1 MKNCPKCGIA
11 YRDDMAFC
19 LEDGTSLNAGPGAPA
34 AFAVPDRKKQTGIL
48 PVLFVLIVVVGGLA
62 MLGAAG
68 VAGVWFYY
76 RSAASVYEAEPE
88 RVRPEPTGELSD
100 RSTLPDPADTGDVKD
115 ADAPEANPAANKPKK
130 QETAAPAKPETQSK
144 PAERDDKDTPVP
156 TTADPPF
163 AQPDRRPVPKQI
175 SGGVLNGKAT
185 SLPKPPYPPAARAVR
200 AEGMVTVQVLVDEK
214 GNVVSATA
222 TSGHPLLRSAAVS
235 AARQAKFAPTMISGQ
250 PVKVSGVITYRFE
263 RPPAS

>member
-1 MKNCPKCGIA
+1 MKNCPKCGVA
-11 YRDDMAFC
+11 YGDEMAFC
-19 LEDGTSLNAGPGAPA
+19 FEDGTPLNAGPGAPA
-34 AFAVPDRKKQTGIL
+34 VFAVPDRKKQTGIL

-100 RSTLPDPADTGDVKD
+100 RSTLPDPEDTGDVKD

-130 QETAAPAKPETQSK
+130 QETPAKPETQSK
-144 PAERDDKDTPVP
+144 PAERDGKDTPAA

-163 AQPDRRPVPKQI
+163 AEQDRRPVPKQI
-175 SGGVLNGKAT
+175 SGGVLNGKAI

-200 AEGMVTVQVLVDEK
+200 AEGTVTVQVLVDEK
-214 GNVVSATA
+214 GNVASATA
-222 TSGHPLLRSAAVS
+222 TSGHPLLRNAAVL
-235 AARQAKFAPTMISGQ
+235 AARQAKFAPTMLSGQ
-250 PVKVSGVITYRFE
+250 PVRVSGVITYRFE
-263 RPPAS
+263 PPPAS